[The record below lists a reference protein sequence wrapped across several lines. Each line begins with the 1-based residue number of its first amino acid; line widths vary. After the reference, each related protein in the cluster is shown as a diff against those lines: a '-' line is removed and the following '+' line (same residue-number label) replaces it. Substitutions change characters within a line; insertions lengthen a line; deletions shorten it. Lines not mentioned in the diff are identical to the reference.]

1 MKKNTL
7 NQRQRISAYYADI
20 DKIEKELTSFVT
32 SEVEKAGELPLV
44 DENNDND
51 RAVRLSV
58 VGDDN
63 DYVFNPTFDRIKAV
77 KEGDVTKLK
86 FHVKDGNDWA
96 EDNSW
101 IGMYNFSANDE
112 WKFLI
117 DYIEWQKKA

>member
-20 DKIEKELTSFVT
+20 DKIEKELSSFVT

-86 FHVKDGNDWA
+86 FHVKVTR
-96 EDNSW
+96 
-101 IGMYNFSANDE
+101 
-112 WKFLI
+112 
-117 DYIEWQKKA
+117 KATISS